1 MEFPMSTA
9 LTTDLRLRLGD
20 DQVADRPL
28 DLARMAHDASH
39 YLLQPRVVV
48 TARDGGDVAEAVRLA
63 ARHGVPV
70 TFRSGGT
77 SLSGQAQTDGVLIDT
92 RRGFRGVEV
101 LDAGARVR
109 CQPGATVRAVNA
121 ALAPYGRALGP
132 DPASEVACTIGGVV
146 ANNSSGM
153 SCGTTANTYRTLAGL
168 VHVRVALFFLV
179 LGRTW
184 FSDYIG
190 VNHGASGDFQSVR
203 IWVSIRVSLRSYRLA
218 KWFNARG

>member
-168 VHVRVALFFLV
+168 EVVLLSGTRIDTAAPDADERLRAAEPELFEGLQRRAVRVLP
-179 LGRTW
+179 
-184 FSDYIG
+184 
-190 VNHGASGDFQSVR
+190 Q
-203 IWVSIRVSLRSYRLA
+203 
-218 KWFNARG
+218 